1 MDLRELRYFESA
13 YELESIS
20 AAARHCFVSQPSI
33 SAAIQNLEGY
43 LGESL
48 FVRHTRGVSPTD
60 AGHRL
65 YPLSQ
70 QLTGQARSIKQIFQK
85 KSSVKPFKLG
95 VVPALG
101 ASRMSHLLKEIID
114 SVDGLELTLVDSEK
128 RQCDARIISP
138 NMAKPN
144 ETFLP
149 FWKDQFMMALPPG
162 HSLSYKSELSF
173 EDLDGLNFILRG
185 PSLVTRTLMS
195 AMAPFGIKMNT
206 RARVRTVEYAVEL
219 VAAGVGAAIVPN
231 HPSFF
236 NTQHLILL
244 PIKGMRFERVIGLG
258 YSTEVNPDRVLQ
270 SVIDVCRV
278 NKSNS

>member
-1 MDLRELRYFESA
+1 
-13 YELESIS
+13 
-20 AAARHCFVSQPSI
+20 
-33 SAAIQNLEGY
+33 
-43 LGESL
+43 
-48 FVRHTRGVSPTD
+48 
-60 AGHRL
+60 
-65 YPLSQ
+65 
-70 QLTGQARSIKQIFQK
+70 
-85 KSSVKPFKLG
+85 
-95 VVPALG
+95 
-101 ASRMSHLLKEIID
+101 MSHLLKEIID

-138 NMAKPN
+138 NMTKPN
-144 ETFLP
+144 EAFLP

-162 HSLSYKSELSF
+162 HSLSYKSELAF

-236 NTQHLILL
+236 NTQHLVLL
-244 PIKGMRFERVIGLG
+244 PIKGMFFEREIGLG
-258 YSTEVNPDRVLQ
+258 YSTESKPDKVLQ
-270 SVIDVCRV
+270 SVIDVCQV
-278 NKSNS
+278 NRTFN